1 MNIQKLS
8 IARMFTVSSIV
19 VIAVLLLSA
28 CGAFSFQG
36 QAVPNKDGGI
46 TVSGGSQPQTAA
58 QPASGIFMNQTT
70 ILIIVGVVILVVI
83 ILMLIMR
90 GGSSKNN
97 SSS

>member
-1 MNIQKLS
+1 MNIKTQHIS
-8 IARMFTVSSIV
+8 RMIAISSFL

-36 QAVPNKDGGI
+36 QAVPNKEGGV

-58 QPASGIFMNQTT
+58 QPTSGIAMNQTT
-70 ILIIVGVVILVVI
+70 IIVIVGVAILVVI